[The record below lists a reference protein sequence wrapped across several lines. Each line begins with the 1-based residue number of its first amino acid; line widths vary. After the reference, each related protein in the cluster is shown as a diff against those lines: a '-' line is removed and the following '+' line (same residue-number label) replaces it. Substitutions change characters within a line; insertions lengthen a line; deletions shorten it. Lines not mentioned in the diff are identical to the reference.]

1 VNESAKSFEFDPGE
15 VTKVLDK
22 NNPLK
27 EPLKVEKD
35 APVRNVL
42 RFWLIALTVTV
53 VGLLVIGLIFGRL
66 GIQR

>member
-1 VNESAKSFEFDPGE
+1 M
-15 VTKVLDK
+15 DK

-27 EPLKVEKD
+27 EPLQVEKN
-35 APVRNVL
+35 APVRNVV
-42 RFWLIALTVTV
+42 RFWAITLVLII

>member
-1 VNESAKSFEFDPGE
+1 M
-15 VTKVLDK
+15 DK

-35 APVRNVL
+35 APARNVA
-42 RFWLIALTVTV
+42 RFWLIALALVV
-53 VGLLVIGLIFGRL
+53 VGLVVSGVLFGSC

>member
-1 VNESAKSFEFDPGE
+1 
-15 VTKVLDK
+15 LDK
-22 NNPLK
+22 HNPLK

-35 APVRNVL
+35 APVRNVV
-42 RFWLIALTVTV
+42 RFWLIALTLTV

>member
-1 VNESAKSFEFDPGE
+1 M
-15 VTKVLDK
+15 DK

-35 APVRNVL
+35 APVRNVA
-42 RFWLIALTVTV
+42 RFWLIALVLTV
-53 VGLLVIGLIFGRL
+53 VGLFIIALIFGNF

>member
-1 VNESAKSFEFDPGE
+1 M
-15 VTKVLDK
+15 DK

-35 APVRNVL
+35 APARNVV
-42 RFWLIALTVTV
+42 RFWLIALVLTVM
-53 VGLLVIGLIFGRL
+53 GLLIIGLIFGRL

>member
-1 VNESAKSFEFDPGE
+1 
-15 VTKVLDK
+15 LDE

-27 EPLKVEKD
+27 EPLNVEKN
-35 APVRNVL
+35 APVRNVA
-42 RFWLIALTVTV
+42 RFWLIALVLTV

>member
-1 VNESAKSFEFDPGE
+1 ME
-15 VTKVLDK
+15 K
-22 NNPLK
+22 NSPLK

-35 APVRNVL
+35 APVRNVV
-42 RFWLIALTVTV
+42 RFWLIAVVLTV

>member
-1 VNESAKSFEFDPGE
+1 M
-15 VTKVLDK
+15 DK

-35 APVRNVL
+35 APVRNVV
-42 RFWLIALTVTV
+42 RFWLIALTLTI
-53 VGLLVIGLIFGRL
+53 VGLLVIGLIFGSF

>member
-1 VNESAKSFEFDPGE
+1 M
-15 VTKVLDK
+15 DK

-27 EPLKVEKD
+27 EPLQVEKD
-35 APVRNVL
+35 APVRNVV

-53 VGLLVIGLIFGRL
+53 VGLLVIGLLFGRL

>member
-1 VNESAKSFEFDPGE
+1 M
-15 VTKVLDK
+15 DK

-27 EPLKVEKD
+27 EPLKIEKD

-42 RFWLIALTVTV
+42 RFWLIALSLVV
-53 VGLLVIGLIFGRL
+53 VGLIVIGLTFGRL